1 MIRFFNKDIKF
12 ALKDK
17 LILKKWIKATVASYN
32 CEVGDLNVIL
42 CDDPSILEI
51 NKQFLGHN
59 YYTDI
64 ITFDYTEDEI
74 INGELYISIDTVKE
88 NTPLIVEN
96 KTYKD
101 TICNEKDSIILQS
114 TIQGVNAMLLSTE
127 VDWRK
132 HTEVITNTI
141 TIEKYIKPKK
151 IRITPQLGV
160 GYGLLNKQT
169 DIYLGIGLSYNF

>member
-1 MIRFFNKDIKF
+1 MTERSNKGW
-12 ALKDK
+12 
-17 LILKKWIKATVASYN
+17 KWCLLFLLVYTLGLYFYSSYKISKIEPIEIEKIDTITV
-32 CEVGDLNVIL
+32 
-42 CDDPSILEI
+42 CD
-51 NKQFLGHN
+51 
-59 YYTDI
+59 TA
-64 ITFDYTEDEI
+64 
-74 INGELYISIDTVKE
+74 YISTRDTFYLTKPIPELIEVVRIDTVKE

>member
-32 CEVGDLNVIL
+32 FEVGDLNVIL

-88 NTPLIVEN
+88 NAVEYGQN
-96 KTYKD
+96 FTD
-101 TICNEKDSIILQS
+101 ELHRVIIH
-114 TIQGVNAMLLSTE
+114 GVLHLCGLDDHE
-127 VDWRK
+127 EDD
-132 HTEVITNTI
+132 
-141 TIEKYIKPKK
+141 IKEMRQAED
-151 IRITPQLGV
+151 IALNQLHS
-160 GYGLLNKQT
+160 LLNKQ
-169 DIYLGIGLSYNF
+169 